1 MPRNFLIYLS
11 LLFVWTGAPCIV
23 VAVYYATKS
32 IDGTG
37 FVTLVYTLIAVIYSF
52 VIWEYRIIRYDK
64 IFNDL
69 KI

>member
-1 MPRNFLIYLS
+1 MLRNFLIYLL

-52 VIWEYRIIRYDK
+52 VIS
-64 IFNDL
+64 
-69 KI
+69 